1 MCNILQ
7 VAKKD
12 YHISLY
18 KKYGIGIDF
27 DLWQN
32 RPLRLFL
39 KNNQSICAHNARF
52 SNNSQLTLS
61 FSTLHTQVQC
71 ILTNELQRDV
81 INR

>member
-27 DLWQN
+27 DLYKIDHYDYFWKTTN
-32 RPLRLFL
+32 LF
-39 KNNQSICAHNARF
+39 A
-52 SNNSQLTLS
+52 LTMHDSLI
-61 FSTLHTQVQC
+61 TL
-71 ILTNELQRDV
+71 N
-81 INR
+81 